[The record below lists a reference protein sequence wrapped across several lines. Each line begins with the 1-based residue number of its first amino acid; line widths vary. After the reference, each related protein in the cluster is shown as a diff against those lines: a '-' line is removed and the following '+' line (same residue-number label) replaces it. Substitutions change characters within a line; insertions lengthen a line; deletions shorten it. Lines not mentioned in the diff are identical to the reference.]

1 MEMEMEMGMGM
12 KMEMRLIKSR
22 RVAKYAA
29 KGLSDDAGDKMARR
43 LLKDFSSSPSC
54 AYFHFHS
61 CCCRAKCN

>member
-1 MEMEMEMGMGM
+1 MEMEMEMGMG
-12 KMEMRLIKSR
+12 MEMRLIKSR

-54 AYFHFHS
+54 AYFHFHFHS